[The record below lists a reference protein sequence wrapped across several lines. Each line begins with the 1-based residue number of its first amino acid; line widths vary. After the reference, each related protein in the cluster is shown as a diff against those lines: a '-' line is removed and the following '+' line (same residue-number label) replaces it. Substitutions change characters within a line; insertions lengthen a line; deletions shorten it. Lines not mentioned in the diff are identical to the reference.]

1 MSSLVIYGDTSGS
14 IALTANATA
23 GTNTLTIADQ
33 TGTLNVAGPAFNVY
47 NTISQSVSSGVWT
60 AVTFGAELYDTNNCF
75 TANKFTPT
83 VAGYYQFNG
92 SMRYSGTA
100 LGYVIVAFYK
110 NGVAFSYGT
119 AVASTTNQAGNTI
132 VGSELIYCNGTT
144 DYVQLYGYITGT
156 SPVFDYANDTANCR
170 FSGFLAR
177 GA

>member
-1 MSSLVIYGDTSGS
+1 MSSVVISGDTSG
-14 IALTANATA
+14 AVTLTVPAVA
-23 GTNTLTIADQ
+23 GTNTVTIANQ
-33 TGTLNVAGPAFNVY
+33 TGTLNAAGPAFNVY
-47 NTISQSVSSGVWT
+47 NTTPQSVTSGVFT
-60 AVTFGAELYDTNNCF
+60 AITFGAEQFDTNNCF
-75 TANKFTPT
+75 ASNKFTPT

-100 LGYVIVAFYK
+100 LGYVILVFYK
-110 NGVAFSYGT
+110 NAVAFSYGT
-119 AVASTTNQAGNTI
+119 ALASTTNQAGNTI